1 MKEGERCAHVDV
13 LSARRAP
20 APEESI
26 LWGIFLPMD
35 YMARALELAALGRG
49 RTRPNPMVGAVIV
62 KDGAVVGEGY
72 HERAGG
78 PHAEIV
84 ALRQAGD
91 AARGATIYVS
101 LEPCCHFGRTG
112 PCTQALIAAGVAE
125 VHAAMID
132 PNPLMA
138 GCGLRELE
146 QAGVRTLVGEHADE
160 ARRLNEAFVV
170 YMTEKRPFVT
180 VKYAMS
186 LDGKIATR
194 TGDSRGLTGAEWQR
208 ELHVL
213 RSRVDA
219 ILVGVNTVLADD
231 PLLTA
236 RVADDN
242 VLQPLRVVLDSLLRT
257 PLTSRL
263 LAPATPGKTLIA
275 TSERA
280 SVEQADALR
289 RLGAE
294 IITLGA
300 ARVDIAALMAE
311 LAHRQITSVL
321 VEGGG
326 EVIASFLA
334 AGVVDKVV
342 AVIAPLL
349 IGGTSAPTPV
359 GGHGIGWL
367 AEAPRL
373 RDVVVRRVG
382 TDTVISGYLR

>member
-1 MKEGERCAHVDV
+1 
-13 LSARRAP
+13 
-20 APEESI
+20 
-26 LWGIFLPMD
+26 MD